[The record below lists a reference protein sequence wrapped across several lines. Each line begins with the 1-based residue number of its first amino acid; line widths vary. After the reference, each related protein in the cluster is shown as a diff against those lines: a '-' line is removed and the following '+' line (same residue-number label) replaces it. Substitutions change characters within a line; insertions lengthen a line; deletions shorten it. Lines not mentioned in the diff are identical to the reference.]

1 MIYLSVVSFSL
12 GLILEKYLLFGP
24 SFALLVLTVSAISG
38 LILFKNREQAFLVL
52 LIGLSFGFGILRMSF
67 AHPNPDPILLQSVG
81 QKISFEATIADEP
94 DKRDTST
101 RYTVS
106 SQKSNSKILLVADR
120 FPEFQYGDQVLIAG
134 KLEEPKNFTP
144 ETTNIEFD
152 YVSYLAKDKIH
163 FLVYQPE
170 ITKLKEGQGNRMI
183 ATLYLLK
190 NKFIEN
196 INAAIPE
203 PNSSLLNGVILGAKQ
218 SLGEKLL
225 TDFKNVGLIHIVVLS
240 GYNLTLI
247 IVGVLSVAAY
257 FGKRKLGFVVSI
269 FLLII
274 FSLMVGLG
282 ATVIRAAI
290 MALIAI
296 LAKHLGRPND
306 ALRALFVAG
315 ILMLLWNPL
324 LLTHDP
330 SFQLSFMA
338 TLGLILFSPFLE
350 TWISRQKWSRFI
362 PIKGG
367 VREILA
373 STFAVQLFLLPFLIK
388 MSGTFSL
395 ISFLVNLIVLPLVPT
410 LMFLGFAT
418 GLSGFLPFIGKFVA
432 WLFSIPS
439 YVLSQTI
446 ILVTEFS
453 VQLPFSFIQISSLPT
468 WLVLF
473 WYSGYAFLFWKLKQN
488 NSASVPCAG

>member
-1 MIYLSVVSFSL
+1 
-12 GLILEKYLLFGP
+12 LI
-24 SFALLVLTVSAISG
+24 S
-38 LILFKNREQAFLVL
+38 
-52 LIGLSFGFGILRMSF
+52 
-67 AHPNPDPILLQSVG
+67 
-81 QKISFEATIADEP
+81 
-94 DKRDTST
+94 
-101 RYTVS
+101 
-106 SQKSNSKILLVADR
+106 
-120 FPEFQYGDQVLIAG
+120 G
-134 KLEEPKNFTP
+134 KLERPKNFTP
-144 ETTNIEFD
+144 ETTNIKFD

-163 FLVYQPE
+163 FLIYQPE

-247 IVGVLSVAAY
+247 ILGVLHVASY

-269 FLLII
+269 FLLIL

-290 MALIAI
+290 MAMIAI

-350 TWISRQKWSRFI
+350 TWISQQKWLNFI
-362 PIKGG
+362 TTKGG

-418 GLSGFLPFIGKFVA
+418 GLSGFLPLIGKFVA
-432 WLFSIPS
+432 WPFGIPS
-439 YVLSQTI
+439 YVLSQII
-446 ILVTEFS
+446 ILITEFS
-453 VQLPFSFIQISSLPT
+453 VQLPFSFIQIGSLPT

-473 WYSGYAFLFWKLKQN
+473 WYSGYAFLFWKLKKTPHPRY
-488 NSASVPCAG
+488 ARPPLD